1 MQHVYG
7 QIDKFDDLNFP
18 IIAIELDNK
27 GSAYVLN
34 NTGKIYHL
42 DLYGWGHQQVPK
54 NSKQY
59 KFQLKNNWAN
69 NRWYKSMGK
78 NNKFN

>member
-54 NSKQY
+54 K
-59 KFQLKNNWAN
+59 
-69 NRWYKSMGK
+69 
-78 NNKFN
+78 